1 MGISALNNLR
11 FFIFEF
17 LLITHCYFV
26 LCSDRQLWLLWFWF
40 WFCNTH
46 GKDDNTD
53 KSQVWRIWGPNQRS
67 TFLRVI
73 LLIPDC
79 TSFTFLC
86 FVIGPENSRCSL
98 NQSNEKIKT
107 IATLS
112 FAFSRA
118 LSGLLVYT
126 LSSHWLYRVLSPGE
140 NLSRI
145 FKDLTRSSWG
155 PLRILLRIFMRIFKI
170 LVKIFKD
177 PSFSCQD
184 LQGSFIFLPRSSRI
198 FHFLAKIF
206 KDLSFSCQDLW
217 GSLTFLL
224 ASHCCGLG

>member
-17 LLITHCYFV
+17 LLITHCYFA

-46 GKDDNTD
+46 GKDDNTH

-126 LSSHWLYRVLSPGE
+126 LSSHWLYRVLSFLMIGSIGYSPFLWLA
-140 NLSRI
+140 LSG
-145 FKDLTRSSWG
+145 T
-155 PLRILLRIFMRIFKI
+155 LLSYDW
-170 LVKIFKD
+170 LYWV
-177 PSFSCQD
+177 
-184 LQGSFIFLPRSSRI
+184 
-198 FHFLAKIF
+198 
-206 KDLSFSCQDLW
+206 LSFLMIGSIGYSSFLW
-217 GSLTFLL
+217 LALSGTLHPYDWLL
-224 ASHCCGLG
+224 

>member
-118 LSGLLVYT
+118 LSGFLVYT
-126 LSSHWLYRVLSPGE
+126 LSSHWLYRVLSFLMIGSIGCSPFLWLA
-140 NLSRI
+140 LSG
-145 FKDLTRSSWG
+145 T
-155 PLRILLRIFMRIFKI
+155 LLSYDW
-170 LVKIFKD
+170 LYWV
-177 PSFSCQD
+177 
-184 LQGSFIFLPRSSRI
+184 
-198 FHFLAKIF
+198 
-206 KDLSFSCQDLW
+206 LSFLMIGSIGYSPFLW
-217 GSLTFLL
+217 LALSGTLLSYDWLYRVLSILTIG
-224 ASHCCGLG
+224 CCNYFDFVSRQSIEMYSNITR